1 MGHSLICFKTKK
13 GEKNQHWDHADAFEA
28 SSLMFVTKQTNEQ
41 TDKAKQTKK
50 KQQQQQNKQK
60 TQLNKTQFM
69 QQLHAASVKWIS
81 LSI

>member
-41 TDKAKQTKK
+41 TDKAKQTKI
-50 KQQQQQNKQK
+50 KQQQQSKQK
-60 TQLNKTQFM
+60 NPAEQDSIY
-69 QQLHAASVKWIS
+69 AAATCCFGEIDIS
-81 LSI
+81 